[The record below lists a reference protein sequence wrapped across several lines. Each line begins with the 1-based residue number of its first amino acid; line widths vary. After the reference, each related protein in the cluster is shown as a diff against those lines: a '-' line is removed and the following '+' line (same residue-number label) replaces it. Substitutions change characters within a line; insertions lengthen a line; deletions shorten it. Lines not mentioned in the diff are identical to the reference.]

1 MCSPQQG
8 HERGSRRNEERA
20 APLAEHLKCAP
31 RQDVTEMCANCF
43 NPSHL
48 LAPCNGPPA
57 IPPQIK
63 IHLPLAR
70 YRHYCISFRFND
82 GGNSE
87 SRTMM
92 RFGQQ
97 PAHTFS
103 LKITCTVCFVLF
115 FITTAKEVMF
125 SMSICWLDCQQD
137 YTKTTEQISTK
148 LGWGTSLG
156 PQ

>member
-31 RQDVTEMCANCF
+31 QQDVTEMCANCF

-87 SRTMM
+87 SRTTM
-92 RFGQQ
+92 RFVQQ

-103 LKITCTVCFVLF
+103 LKITCIVCFVF
-115 FITTAKEVMF
+115 FYYHRQGGFVFQVHLLVGLSAGLHKN
-125 SMSICWLDCQQD
+125 
-137 YTKTTEQISTK
+137 Y
-148 LGWGTSLG
+148 
-156 PQ
+156 